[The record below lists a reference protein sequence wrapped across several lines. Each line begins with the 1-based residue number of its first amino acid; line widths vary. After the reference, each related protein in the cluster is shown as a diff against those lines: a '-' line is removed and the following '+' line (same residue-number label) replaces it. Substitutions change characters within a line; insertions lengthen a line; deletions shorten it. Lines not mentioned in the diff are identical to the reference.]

1 MSFTDTP
8 LSTNFDKSRTVSFLP
23 DWQPQAKE
31 TCQRALESPQQS
43 ICRIDTLDLEP
54 PPPRK
59 ENSDSTFMLPNHH
72 HPSVRPL
79 LNRKKFQV
87 LISKTPT
94 TQTKKDSTKNQNN
107 YKETDKHKQQKK
119 HTHTHARTREH
130 PSVQTKQTHKDK
142 EGGEKKKKNRQ

>member
-1 MSFTDTP
+1 
-8 LSTNFDKSRTVSFLP
+8 
-23 DWQPQAKE
+23 
-31 TCQRALESPQQS
+31 
-43 ICRIDTLDLEP
+43 
-54 PPPRK
+54 
-59 ENSDSTFMLPNHH
+59 
-72 HPSVRPL
+72 

-142 EGGEKKKKNRQ
+142 EGGEKKKKKSPINNRVDNKRTQQTKQGKQAHLCASRDEKLQVEVIHTYIPW